1 MLHFHEYLGKLSN
14 IWCVIPRLPF
24 PFNVPSDLKLKPNF
38 TQRRNQH
45 SRVIRSRQVSI
56 RKALAKNTRRVAGSR
71 PSIIETTH
79 VKAQKVPKPQDRAST
94 HGPKIYARDR
104 AGF

>member
-14 IWCVIPRLPF
+14 IWCAIARLPF

-45 SRVIRSRQVSI
+45 SRVIRPRQVSV
-56 RKALAKNTRRVAGSR
+56 RK
-71 PSIIETTH
+71 PS
-79 VKAQKVPKPQDRAST
+79 KAQKVPKPQDRAST
-94 HGPKIYARDR
+94 HGPKIYA
-104 AGF
+104 